1 MKRVKKTIIG
11 IALSISILSLTGCN
25 VNIENT
31 EKNTENEELVESIYL
46 EQAEQ
51 QAEQDNYTVI
61 AATAKDI
68 YTALSTYLTK
78 KAVAGESVPSDTSFD
93 DVKDEI
99 SQYYYLDS
107 TSYHIDDMS
116 VDLDL
121 SSESN
126 GTYINKVTVTYKDI
140 TASYPEY

>member
-1 MKRVKKTIIG
+1 MKKAKKTIIS

-25 VNIENT
+25 VNIETT

-46 EQAEQ
+46 E

-99 SQYYYLDS
+99 SQYFYLDS
-107 TSYHIDDMS
+107 TSHYIDDM
-116 VDLDL
+116 
-121 SSESN
+121 
-126 GTYINKVTVTYKDI
+126 
-140 TASYPEY
+140 

>member
-1 MKRVKKTIIG
+1 MKRVKKTIIC

>member
-1 MKRVKKTIIG
+1 MKRVKKTIIC

-78 KAVAGESVPSDTSFD
+78 KSVAGESVPSDTSFD

-99 SQYYYLDS
+99 SQYFYLDS
-107 TSYHIDDMS
+107 TSHYIDDMS